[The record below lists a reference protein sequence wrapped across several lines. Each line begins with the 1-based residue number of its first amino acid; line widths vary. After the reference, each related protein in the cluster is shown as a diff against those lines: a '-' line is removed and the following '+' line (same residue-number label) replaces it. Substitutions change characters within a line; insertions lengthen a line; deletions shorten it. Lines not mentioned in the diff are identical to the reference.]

1 LAPLARVWFDSMER
15 SFTFEAKTFC
25 LSAKDGYPLLR
36 LEERRKG
43 FSGYIFVSNQC
54 ASWLL
59 ETVEVAVLS
68 QAKEE
73 IAKSFREGDKVT
85 MVHGGGNKAG
95 IFLEVSVYAEGGR
108 KGVIWLPEGRFGRGW
123 RRFAGEL
130 RQLVAGQIKKTEKAG
145 SLPGVSLERSFV
157 DVLRSTQGVKTKASG
172 LQVSSAS
179 PLDLFPAHSG
189 FEMGSGGETRSAVDC
204 AALESSPGV
213 QAAAAAGHEDSTK
226 MKGIF
231 GITELLRYLGL
242 INAKLDRVI
251 AELGSRPSVC
261 VSKPVSEDVSTI
273 LVDPGLKSVMCMD
286 KDQGMDPVMDLMA
299 VDSGLGS
306 DLAMQLGRAMDSDPN
321 VAFSMKSSIRV
332 PELVCAGTRGSVGKV
347 ETSTLSPGVDPAS
360 QAVLGS
366 GCPPGIM
373 VEASASATLAV
384 TSAPEIVFPAA
395 CREAGTS
402 KSDACDDSKLALVG
416 LALAEGHPV
425 GLALAEVH
433 PEVTQQG
440 CASETRCPIPVSSM
454 PRIGDLTVSSVDKVE
469 APVSPVNV
477 SSVEGPAVV
486 SAIPVGAS
494 AVPAKEG
501 ESVKIVS
508 AKGLLRRGFLGA
520 KNDSSSSLSEMKEVF
535 SPEKG
540 SKAVNEVSQVCAS
553 SKKHEGYAR
562 RVKEKFAK
570 QVHKNRELFTE
581 VVADTSEKGEENYSE
596 VALDALKFASNMG
609 WTSGEGDEK
618 NLLNLFSKIEEERK
632 PTIKVKGKRELK
644 NLECSINYEDKERP
658 SPERCHRQRGCV
670 GTSNASSNPPEVH

>member
-54 ASWLL
+54 VSWLL
-59 ETVEVAVLS
+59 ETVEAAVLS

-130 RQLVAGQIKKTEKAG
+130 RQLVAGQIKKIEKAG

-213 QAAAAAGHEDSTK
+213 QAVAAAGHEDLTK

-261 VSKPVSEDVSTI
+261 
-273 LVDPGLKSVMCMD
+273 L
-286 KDQGMDPVMDLMA
+286 
-299 VDSGLGS
+299 
-306 DLAMQLGRAMDSDPN
+306 
-321 VAFSMKSSIRV
+321 
-332 PELVCAGTRGSVGKV
+332 
-347 ETSTLSPGVDPAS
+347 
-360 QAVLGS
+360 QAR
-366 GCPPGIM
+366 
-373 VEASASATLAV
+373 
-384 TSAPEIVFPAA
+384 F
-395 CREAGTS
+395 
-402 KSDACDDSKLALVG
+402 
-416 LALAEGHPV
+416 
-425 GLALAEVH
+425 
-433 PEVTQQG
+433 
-440 CASETRCPIPVSSM
+440 
-454 PRIGDLTVSSVDKVE
+454 
-469 APVSPVNV
+469 
-477 SSVEGPAVV
+477 
-486 SAIPVGAS
+486 
-494 AVPAKEG
+494 
-501 ESVKIVS
+501 
-508 AKGLLRRGFLGA
+508 
-520 KNDSSSSLSEMKEVF
+520 
-535 SPEKG
+535 
-540 SKAVNEVSQVCAS
+540 
-553 SKKHEGYAR
+553 
-562 RVKEKFAK
+562 
-570 QVHKNRELFTE
+570 
-581 VVADTSEKGEENYSE
+581 
-596 VALDALKFASNMG
+596 
-609 WTSGEGDEK
+609 
-618 NLLNLFSKIEEERK
+618 
-632 PTIKVKGKRELK
+632 
-644 NLECSINYEDKERP
+644 
-658 SPERCHRQRGCV
+658 
-670 GTSNASSNPPEVH
+670 